1 MIRTCL
7 LDRRGAYTSQWYTGP
22 GGWSEL
28 STLPSF
34 LELLENTVNA
44 TKMIILFPNQ
54 WLHHQHASHQLLG
67 ESAWNFQVMAPGGRP
82 SQPSMQPM
90 PQTAVL
96 PPGGTMPQMMQTL
109 ICRLARTK
117 IQVEEGWSLEVSSG
131 KTLLILHF
139 GGIRRIVMSD
149 SNRQVVK
156 RAAGS

>member
-1 MIRTCL
+1 MPFRPQRGLHIPMVYRTRGVVWTFNIAFISGTAWEHGQRHKNDHTFSESVAPSPTCVSSVAGRICL
-7 LDRRGAYTSQWYTGP
+7 KLP
-22 GGWSEL
+22 GDGSWW
-28 STLPSF
+28 T
-34 LELLENTVNA
+34 
-44 TKMIILFPNQ
+44 
-54 WLHHQHASHQLLG
+54 
-67 ESAWNFQVMAPGGRP
+67 P